1 MHNPSEGKDAVMAL
15 TGDCLITRRLRPY
28 GEHGFLDWISIIRG
42 SDISFTN
49 LEGLLTNFAGYPA
62 AASGGTY
69 IVGNPEIADDLK
81 WAGFNLFA
89 RANNHSMDW
98 SFGGL
103 LSTSEH
109 LDARDMVHAG
119 VGPNLAIA
127 RSPAYLD
134 TAAGRVALISAS
146 STFPAGAHAG
156 TQRPDLPGRPG
167 LNPLRFSR
175 WFEVPEQ
182 DLKTLRGMSEEL
194 GLEELKRRFRRM
206 RPTDSEEDEGVFR
219 LGDLEFRASEGYRVR
234 SRPDPADLEGNLRA
248 IAGASRQAD
257 WVLFSLHSHESG
269 PESLRAP
276 AEFVRD
282 FARQAIDAGAH
293 AVIGH
298 GPHHLRGIELYR
310 GRPIFYSL
318 GNFVFQNETIRWLPQ
333 DIYDRYG
340 LPLEASP
347 DELYDRRT
355 DRDARGFPSDE
366 MYWRSVI
373 AELTF
378 EQKCLT
384 RALLHP
390 VTLGW
395 KLGRTRRG
403 RPVLAAGEEAED
415 IIAEI
420 AKLSRPYGV
429 DVRWDEEL
437 ECAEV
442 VLD

>member
-1 MHNPSEGKDAVMAL
+1 MHSSSEGESATMTL
-15 TGDCLITRRLRPY
+15 TGDSLITRRLKPY
-28 GEHGFLDWISIIRG
+28 REANYLSMLSIIRD

-49 LEGLLTNFAGYPA
+49 LEGLLTDYEGHPA

-69 IVGNPEIADDLK
+69 VVGSPEIADDLK

-109 LDARDMVHAG
+109 LDYRDMVHAG
-119 VGPNLAIA
+119 VGPNLAVA

-134 TAAGRVALISAS
+134 TPAGRAALISAS

-167 LNPLRFSR
+167 LNPLRYSR
-175 WFEVPEQ
+175 WFEVPEE
-182 DLKTLRGMSEEL
+182 DIENLRKISEGLGFEELRRRYRGM
-194 GLEELKRRFRRM
+194 M
-206 RPTDSEEDEGVFR
+206 PPDSETAEGAFR
-219 LGDLEFRASEGYRVR
+219 LADLEFRAAERHCVR
-234 SRPDPADLEGNLRA
+234 TRPDPSDLEGNLKA
-248 IAGASRQAD
+248 VAGAARQAD
-257 WVLFSLHSHESG
+257 WVIFSLHSHESD
-269 PESLRAP
+269 LRSNRTP
-276 AEFVRD
+276 AEFMRD
-282 FARQAIDAGAH
+282 FAREAIEAGAD
-293 AVIGH
+293 VVVGH
-298 GPHHLRGIELYR
+298 GPHHLRGIEVYR

-318 GNFVFQNETIRWLPQ
+318 GNFIFQNETVRWLPQ
-333 DIYDRYG
+333 DIYDRYH
-340 LPLEASP
+340 LSVEATP

-373 AELTF
+373 AEVTF
-378 EQKCLT
+378 EQRDLK
-384 RALLHP
+384 RVILHP

-403 RPVLAAGEEAED
+403 RPVLALGEEAED

-420 AKLSRPYGV
+420 AELSGAYGV
-429 DVRWDEEL
+429 QVRWDEKLGAGEL
-437 ECAEV
+437 